1 MSHMLKTSAEGR
13 KCKFPACTQKLSIYN
28 HADYC
33 HLHREE
39 MAEKQ
44 KAVILK
50 TSKPVIEEFEI
61 NEAGDGFVRN
71 K

>member
-1 MSHMLKTSAEGR
+1 MSKILKTSAEGR
-13 KCKFPACTQKLSIYN
+13 KCKFLGCTRNLSIYN

-44 KAVILK
+44 KPLFIKSSENDEVQ
-50 TSKPVIEEFEI
+50 I
-61 NEAGDGFVRN
+61 NEAGDGFVT